1 MALSEFEIK
10 RFEKPVK
17 AYCANKY
24 PAHIRNEL
32 YLDYETKDQ
41 SIILF
46 TVRPRW
52 NNPSEIA
59 KGMIAKA
66 TYIKSKK
73 VWKLYW
79 QRADLKWHGYEPRS
93 EVKSIE
99 EFLEIVEA
107 DDYGCFY
114 G

>member
-1 MALSEFEIK
+1 MALSEFESK

-17 AYCANKY
+17 AYCDSKY
-24 PAHIRNEL
+24 PANIRDQL
-32 YLDYETKDQ
+32 YLDYEIKDQ

-52 NNPSEIA
+52 NNPLETV

-66 TYIKSKK
+66 TYVKSKK

-79 QRADLKWHGYEPRS
+79 QRADLKWHGYPPKP
-93 EVKSIE
+93 EVKSVE
-99 EFLEIVEA
+99 EFLRVVEA
-107 DDYGCFY
+107 DDHGCFY

>member
-10 RFEKPVK
+10 RYEKPIK
-17 AYCANKY
+17 AYCASKY

-32 YLDYETKDQ
+32 YLDYAIKDQ

-46 TVRPRW
+46 TVRPQW
-52 NNPSEIA
+52 NDPSKTSE
-59 KGMIAKA
+59 GMIAKV
-66 TYIKSKK
+66 TYVKSKK
-73 VWKLYW
+73 TWKLYW
-79 QRADLKWHGYEPRS
+79 QRADLKWHGYEPKP
-93 EVKSIE
+93 EVKSVEDFIE
-99 EFLEIVEA
+99 TIEA

>member
-1 MALSEFEIK
+1 MALSEFENK

-17 AYCANKY
+17 AYCVSKY
-24 PAHIRNEL
+24 PAHIRDQL
-32 YLDYETKDQ
+32 YLDYEIKDQ

-52 NNPSEIA
+52 NNPSETV

-66 TYIKSKK
+66 TYVKSKK

-79 QRADLKWHGYEPRS
+79 QRADLKWHSYPPKPK
-93 EVKSIE
+93 VKSVE
-99 EFLEIVEA
+99 EFLRIVEA
-107 DDYGCFY
+107 DDHSCFY